1 MRSPWNVRVAHE
13 GDAAKIGT
21 LFEKVFGFSRRM
33 EHYQWKFLENPTGL
47 QLIVVA
53 ETEGGDIV
61 GQYALWP
68 VMLQLERR
76 EYLGA
81 QSLDTMIHPDYRG
94 KGMFMTLANAC
105 YEIAAAQGV
114 KVLYGFPN
122 PSSYRG
128 FIRRLNW
135 DHTGDIPYLVRPIY
149 PGLSR
154 RIPRLLAPV
163 ANVAARFFP
172 RGAVKGYQISFQI
185 PADEELERLF
195 AMSRKYKGVC
205 KVARSARWEKWR
217 FAQASGQNYQ
227 WAVARKG
234 DSIQAACVIGKSLVN
249 EAMTLS
255 ELLGENPTALQ
266 AVLSVAIEK
275 AFAARAPF
283 VTALTSIPEYL
294 VALRRVGFVRARSV
308 PLIVRGLTGELLDA
322 NIHAH
327 ASWRIFGA
335 DVDTM

>member
-1 MRSPWNVRVAHE
+1 MRSPGNVRVAHE

-135 DHTGDIPYLVRPIY
+135 DHTGDIPYFFKPIY
-149 PGLSR
+149 
-154 RIPRLLAPV
+154 
-163 ANVAARFFP
+163 
-172 RGAVKGYQISFQI
+172 
-185 PADEELERLF
+185 
-195 AMSRKYKGVC
+195 
-205 KVARSARWEKWR
+205 
-217 FAQASGQNYQ
+217 
-227 WAVARKG
+227 
-234 DSIQAACVIGKSLVN
+234 
-249 EAMTLS
+249 
-255 ELLGENPTALQ
+255 
-266 AVLSVAIEK
+266 
-275 AFAARAPF
+275 
-283 VTALTSIPEYL
+283 
-294 VALRRVGFVRARSV
+294 
-308 PLIVRGLTGELLDA
+308 
-322 NIHAH
+322 
-327 ASWRIFGA
+327 
-335 DVDTM
+335 